1 MALAKDLGPARCEN
15 ILRDLVELTGRTSGR
30 KLGIHCPWHKEETPG
45 ACWYDP
51 ELDRAVCYGCQH
63 HGDLVDI
70 YAVKMGLPEGSLEAI
85 KGFFEKY
92 APEHKGSGKRGGD
105 TDRPRAPR
113 AFTARES
120 IAPEASWQDGAVKW
134 VEKCAARLTPAHH
147 ERLAVWGITPA
158 TASACR
164 IGWNDKD
171 QFVKYTAWGLP
182 YDENKN
188 GRERCIH
195 LPTGFVFPVFGAD
208 GALQR
213 VKVRLEHPGPD
224 EPKYKAV
231 VGGGTG
237 YAIFGDRQKS
247 RTWIIVETERD
258 AMLLWQELGPYG
270 IGAMGTGSASMQPD
284 SEAHAL
290 LQAADC
296 ILCALDTDAA
306 GGRAAWRFDP
316 ERFGWDVTYPQ
327 AIRWPVPACFGKDPA
342 DMVGKYSLKAWA
354 LAGLPGYVR
363 DRAES
368 ALLRAQG
375 AAVPVAADA
384 PDAAQAEDE
393 EVF

>member
-1 MALAKDLGPARCEN
+1 MALAKDLGAARCEN
-15 ILRDLVELTGRTSGR
+15 ILHDLVELTGRTSGR

-105 TDRPRAPR
+105 AERPRTPR
-113 AFTARES
+113 VFQARES
-120 IAPEASWQDGAVKW
+120 IAPEASWQDGATKW
-134 VEKCAARLTPAHH
+134 VERCAGQLTAAHH

-158 TASACR
+158 TARACK

-171 QFVKYTAWGLP
+171 VFPRYTAWGLP

-195 LPTGFVFPVFGAD
+195 LPAGFVFPVFGAD

-213 VKVRLEHPGPD
+213 CKVRLEHPGPD

-237 YAIFGDRQKS
+237 YAIFGDRQKC

-258 AMLLWQELGPYG
+258 AMLLRQELAPYG

-342 DMVGKYSLKAWA
+342 DMVGKYSLTAWA
-354 LAGLPGYVR
+354 LAGLPGYIR

-368 ALLRAQG
+368 SLLRSQG

-384 PDAAQAEDE
+384 PDAAPAVDE

>member
-1 MALAKDLGPARCEN
+1 MALAKDLGAARCEN
-15 ILRDLVELTGRTSGR
+15 ILHDLVELTGRTSGR

-70 YAVKMGLPEGSLEAI
+70 YAARVGLPEGSLEAI

-105 TDRPRAPR
+105 AERPRTPR

-120 IAPEASWQDGAVKW
+120 IAPEASWQDGATKW
-134 VEKCAARLTPAHH
+134 VERCADQLTAAHL
-147 ERLAVWGITPA
+147 ECLASWGITPA
-158 TASACR
+158 TARACK

-171 QFVKYTAWGLP
+171 LFPKYTAWGLP

-208 GALQR
+208 GTLQR

-237 YAIFGDRQKS
+237 YAIFGDRQKC

-258 AMLLWQELGPYG
+258 AMLLWQELAPYG
-270 IGAMGTGSASMQPD
+270 IGAIGTGSASMQPD

-306 GGRAAWRFDP
+306 GGRAAWRFAP

-342 DMVGKYSLKAWA
+342 DMVGKYSLTAWA
-354 LAGLPGYVR
+354 LAGLPVYIR

-368 ALLRAQG
+368 SLLRSQG
-375 AAVPVAADA
+375 AAVPVAADV
-384 PDAAQAEDE
+384 PDAAPAVDE

>member
-1 MALAKDLGPARCEN
+1 MALAKDLGAARCEN
-15 ILRDLVELTGRTSGR
+15 ILHDLVELTGRTSGR

-70 YAVKMGLPEGSLEAI
+70 YAARVGLPEGSLEAI

-105 TDRPRAPR
+105 AERPRTPR

-120 IAPEASWQDGAVKW
+120 VAPEASWQDGAAKW
-134 VEKCAARLTPAHH
+134 VERCANQLTAAHH

-158 TASACR
+158 TARACK
-164 IGWNDKD
+164 IGWNDQD

-182 YDENKN
+182 YDTNKN

-195 LPTGFVFPVFGAD
+195 LPAGFVFPVFGAD

-213 VKVRLEHPGPD
+213 CKVRLEHLGPD

-237 YAIFGDRQKS
+237 YAIFGDRQKC

-258 AMLLWQELGPYG
+258 AMLLWQELTPYG

-327 AIRWPVPACFGKDPA
+327 AIRRPVPACFGKDPA
-342 DMVGKYSLKAWA
+342 DMVGKYSLTAWA
-354 LAGLPGYVR
+354 LAGLPGYIR

-368 ALLRAQG
+368 SLLRSQG
-375 AAVPVAADA
+375 AAVAVAADA
-384 PDAAQAEDE
+384 PDAARDADE

>member
-1 MALAKDLGPARCEN
+1 MALAKDLGSARCEN

-70 YAVKMGLPEGSLEAI
+70 YAARVGLPEGSLEAI
-85 KGFFEKY
+85 NGFFEKY

-105 TDRPRAPR
+105 AERPCTPR
-113 AFTARES
+113 VFQARKS
-120 IAPEASWQDGAVKW
+120 IAPEASWQDGATKW
-134 VEKCAARLTPAHH
+134 VERCAGQLTAAHH

-158 TASACR
+158 TARACK

-171 QFVKYTAWGLP
+171 VFPRYTAWGLP

-213 VKVRLEHPGPD
+213 CKVRLEHPGPD

-237 YAIFGDRQKS
+237 YAIFGDRQKC

-258 AMLLWQELGPYG
+258 AMLLWQDLAPYG

-342 DMVGKYSLKAWA
+342 DMVGKYSLTAWA
-354 LAGLPGYVR
+354 LAGLPGYIR

-368 ALLRAQG
+368 SLLRSQG
-375 AAVPVAADA
+375 AAVPVAVDA
-384 PDAAQAEDE
+384 PDAAPADE

>member
-1 MALAKDLGPARCEN
+1 MALAKDLGAARCEN
-15 ILRDLVELTGRTSGR
+15 ILHDLVELTGRTSGR

-70 YAVKMGLPEGSLEAI
+70 YAARVGLPEGSLEAI

-105 TDRPRAPR
+105 AERPRTPR
-113 AFTARES
+113 VFQARES
-120 IAPEASWQDGAVKW
+120 IAPEASWQDGATKW
-134 VEKCAARLTPAHH
+134 VERCAGQLTAAHH

-158 TASACR
+158 TARAYK

-171 QFVKYTAWGLP
+171 VFPRYTAWGLP

-195 LPTGFVFPVFGAD
+195 LPAGFVFPVFGAD

-213 VKVRLEHPGPD
+213 CKVRLEHPGPD

-237 YAIFGDRQKS
+237 YAIFGDRQKC

-258 AMLLWQELGPYG
+258 AMLLWQELTPYS
-270 IGAMGTGSASMQPD
+270 IGAMGTGSASMHPD

-342 DMVGKYSLKAWA
+342 DMVGKYSLTAWA
-354 LAGLPGYVR
+354 LAGLPGYIR

-368 ALLRAQG
+368 SLLRSQG

-384 PDAAQAEDE
+384 PDAAPAVDE

>member
-1 MALAKDLGPARCEN
+1 MALAKDLGAARCEN
-15 ILRDLVELTGRTSGR
+15 ILHDLVELTGRTSGR

-70 YAVKMGLPEGSLEAI
+70 YAARVGLPEGSLEAI

-92 APEHKGSGKRGGD
+92 APEHKGSGKRGSD
-105 TDRPRAPR
+105 AERPRTPR
-113 AFTARES
+113 VFQARES
-120 IAPEASWQDGAVKW
+120 IAPEASWQDGATKW
-134 VEKCAARLTPAHH
+134 VERCAGQLTAAHH

-158 TASACR
+158 TARACK

-171 QFVKYTAWGLP
+171 VFPRYTAWGLP

-208 GALQR
+208 GELQR
-213 VKVRLEHPGPD
+213 CKVRLEHPGPD

-237 YAIFGDRQKS
+237 YAIFGDRQKC

-258 AMLLWQELGPYG
+258 AMLLWQDLAPYG

-342 DMVGKYSLKAWA
+342 DMVGKYSLTAWA
-354 LAGLPGYVR
+354 LAGLPGYIR

-368 ALLRAQG
+368 SLLRSQG
-375 AAVPVAADA
+375 AAVPVAVDA
-384 PDAAQAEDE
+384 PDAAPADE

>member
-1 MALAKDLGPARCEN
+1 M
-15 ILRDLVELTGRTSGR
+15 
-30 KLGIHCPWHKEETPG
+30 
-45 ACWYDP
+45 
-51 ELDRAVCYGCQH
+51 
-63 HGDLVDI
+63 DI
-70 YAVKMGLPEGSLEAI
+70 YAARVGLPEGSLEAI

-147 ERLAVWGITPA
+147 ERLAAWGITPA

-182 YDENKN
+182 YDANKN

-195 LPTGFVFPVFGAD
+195 LPAGFVFPVFGAD
-208 GALQR
+208 GTLQR

-342 DMVGKYSLKAWA
+342 DMVGKYSLKVWA

-375 AAVPVAADA
+375 AAVPAAADA